1 MRKRNENLTLTIKE
15 KTWHLGKRLESF
27 EILVM
32 GSAKEIS
39 DPSDDGI
46 RFNDDPFFNHG
57 KDATFFLP

>member
-1 MRKRNENLTLTIKE
+1 
-15 KTWHLGKRLESF
+15 
-27 EILVM
+27 M

-57 KDATFFLP
+57 KDATFFFTIVSSGPPPPPGQHPS